1 MYKLLFI
8 TLLVLILGCS
18 KPVKK
23 NSLIDR
29 KDEISEKIKSSNPSL
44 VIDDKSTFIM
54 SRELQNYLF
63 TVENILESYV
73 EYKNKLSDFL
83 TRRIET
89 QFLKNS
95 VELDILSENLW
106 NDRINF
112 NNKINNV
119 TLDER
124 EEDFINNFF
133 GYVTSLYKTINQ
145 LSYIF
150 KKYQRV
156 KEKKIIYDE
165 SDYNKDQKLYL
176 QLIEEYQTK
185 GNYVNSLL
193 EKMMIQE
200 PIPFDQK
207 IKN

>member
-1 MYKLLFI
+1 
-8 TLLVLILGCS
+8 VLILGCS

-54 SRELQNYLF
+54 SRELQDYLF

-73 EYKNKLSDFL
+73 EYENKLSDFL

-150 KKYQRV
+150 KINQRV